1 MPPFPCIP
9 IPLLFTIGWQD
20 TSIQPSLIRR
30 RFSLMS
36 ADKRKFSR
44 EFRE

>member
-20 TSIQPSLIRR
+20 TSIQQAALKQSCHEGN
-30 RFSLMS
+30 S
-36 ADKRKFSR
+36 
-44 EFRE
+44 